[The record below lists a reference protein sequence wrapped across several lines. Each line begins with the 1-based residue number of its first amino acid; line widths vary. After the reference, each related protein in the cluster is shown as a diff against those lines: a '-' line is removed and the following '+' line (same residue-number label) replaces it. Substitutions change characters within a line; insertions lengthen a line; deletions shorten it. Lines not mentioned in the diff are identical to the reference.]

1 MMARTNM
8 GMKVV
13 VFGATG
19 PTGREV
25 VTQALDAGHAVRA
38 FARNPADVGA
48 WAPGLSVVQG
58 DVLDPSAVR
67 AAVEGMDAVLSVLGT
82 GASTKPTTVMS
93 EGTANILDAMAS
105 AGVKRIIVVTSAA
118 SLEVATAP
126 LFFRLVLRRVLRHVF
141 ADHKRLEERLRASDC
156 EWTIVQ
162 PPRLLDGPRTGR
174 YRIEVDKR
182 VPRGHRINRADVAD
196 FMLRELGAR
205 QFVQRAVSI
214 GY

>member
-1 MMARTNM
+1 M
-8 GMKVV
+8 GMRVV

-25 VTQALDAGHAVRA
+25 VAQALDAGHEVRA
-38 FARNPADVGA
+38 FARNPGAVGS
-48 WAPGLSVVQG
+48 WAPGLTVAQG
-58 DVLDPSAVR
+58 DVLDPNAVR
-67 AAVEGMDAVLSVLGT
+67 AAVAGTDAVLSVLGT
-82 GASTKPTTVMS
+82 GANAQPTTVMS
-93 EGTANILDAMAS
+93 EGTGIILAAMEQV
-105 AGVKRIIVVTSAA
+105 GVKRIIVVTSAA
-118 SLEVATAP
+118 SLDDPTAPAP
-126 LFFRLVLRRVLRHVF
+126 LFFRLVLRRLLRHVF
-141 ADHKRLEERLRASDC
+141 ADHKRLEERVRASDC

-174 YRIEVDKR
+174 YRIEVEKR
-182 VPRGHRINRADVAD
+182 VPRGHTINRADVAD